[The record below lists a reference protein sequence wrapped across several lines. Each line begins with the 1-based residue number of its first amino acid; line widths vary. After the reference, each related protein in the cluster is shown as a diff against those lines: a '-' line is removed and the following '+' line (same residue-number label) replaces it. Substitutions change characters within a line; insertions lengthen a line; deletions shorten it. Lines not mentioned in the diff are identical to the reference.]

1 MRRPLLVTLLLVA
14 GVALIV
20 GLFFVFRS
28 DSETTSRTIETT
40 AGTGSGPAA
49 EPAAPTLE
57 VTVRDGGPAG
67 GIQHLTV
74 AKGERVRIV
83 VHSDIEDEVHVHG
96 YDVSRDVGSGATV
109 ELELQATIT
118 GRFEIELEE
127 SGTPI
132 AELEVR

>member
-1 MRRPLLVTLLLVA
+1 VRRPLLVMLVLVA

-20 GLFFVFRS
+20 GLYFVFRS
-28 DSETTSRTIETT
+28 DSETASGTIATT
-40 AGTGSGPAA
+40 AGTGSGPAP

-57 VTVRDGGPAG
+57 VTVRDGKPAG
-67 GIQHLTV
+67 GIQQLTV

-83 VHSDIEDEVHVHG
+83 VHSDVDDEVHVHG
-96 YDVSRDVGSGATV
+96 YDVSRDVESGATA